1 MTAAMQRE
9 DRSVESLRSARRVA
23 VIGAGGLGNPV
34 AVALAEA
41 GVALRLV
48 DDDRVELSN
57 LPRQV
62 LFTTADL
69 GRPKLEAARDAL
81 VQRFGAVVECVTGRL
96 DATNRD
102 ALIGEVDLAIDATD
116 DPAARFLVNDWG
128 LAKGRPVVIG
138 GVHRFLGMVFAHAG
152 HGPCFRCLFEEE
164 GPEVETCAAGG
175 VLGPMAGWV
184 GHLMAERALALLNGD
199 RDTGYL
205 TTLDGLRR
213 RARKVRLPDG
223 CDHAPVSIPRKP
235 MAAIHIKIPASLR
248 KFVANLD
255 TVDVESEDVRGAL
268 DALEARHPG
277 VKSKLCDDSGNV
289 RRFIN
294 IYANSEDIR
303 FLDNLETRL
312 VDGAELQI
320 VPAIAGGWY

>member
-1 MTAAMQRE
+1 M
-9 DRSVESLRSARRVA
+9 
-23 VIGAGGLGNPV
+23 IGMGGLGNPV

-69 GRPKLEAARDAL
+69 GRDKLDAATDAL
-81 VQRFGAVVECVTGRL
+81 AQRFGVEVEHVAGRL
-96 DATNRD
+96 SAANRD
-102 ALIGEVDLAIDATD
+102 ALIGDVDLAIDATD

-128 LAKGRPVVIG
+128 LVHRRPVVIG
-138 GVHRFLGMVFAHAG
+138 GVHRFQGMVFAHDG
-152 HGPCFRCLFEEE
+152 RGPCFRCLFEED

-175 VLGPMAGWV
+175 VLGPMAGLV
-184 GHLMAERALALLNGD
+184 GHLMAERALALLRGD
-199 RDTGYL
+199 PGAAGSI
-205 TTLDGLRR
+205 TTLDGLAR
-213 RARKVRLPDG
+213 RAREVPLPDG
-223 CDHAPVSIPRKP
+223 CDHAPASPSRKP
-235 MAAIHIKIPASLR
+235 MAVHIKIPASLR
-248 KFVANLD
+248 KFVANQESVE
-255 TVDVESEDVRGAL
+255 VDCEDVRGAL
-268 DALEARHPG
+268 DALEAAHPG
-277 VKSKLCDDSGNV
+277 VKSKLCDDTGNV

-303 FLDNLETRL
+303 FLDNLDTRL
-312 VDGAELQI
+312 LDGAELQI

>member
-9 DRSVESLRSARRVA
+9 DRSVESLRGARRVA

-81 VQRFGAVVECVTGRL
+81 VQRFGAEVECVTGRL

-164 GPEVETCAAGG
+164 G
-175 VLGPMAGWV
+175 
-184 GHLMAERALALLNGD
+184 
-199 RDTGYL
+199 
-205 TTLDGLRR
+205 RR
-213 RARKVRLPDG
+213 RR
-223 CDHAPVSIPRKP
+223 
-235 MAAIHIKIPASLR
+235 
-248 KFVANLD
+248 N
-255 TVDVESEDVRGAL
+255 
-268 DALEARHPG
+268 
-277 VKSKLCDDSGNV
+277 
-289 RRFIN
+289 RRFSV
-294 IYANSEDIR
+294 AQSGR
-303 FLDNLETRL
+303 
-312 VDGAELQI
+312 AKS
-320 VPAIAGGWY
+320 